1 MNLNHK
7 EIEFIRSM
15 LESEWDKIFENSN
28 LEIISSMVVDIE
40 LRVAATLIEAN
51 GVRHIISRVKVF

>member
-1 MNLNHK
+1 MNLNQ
-7 EIEFIRSM
+7 EVIEFIPSIY
-15 LESEWDKIFENSN
+15 SICENSN
-28 LEIISSMVVDIE
+28 LEIVSSMVVDIE